1 MNDNRVLP
9 DFWRIVLV
17 KPVIIFRE
25 VALLRNPE
33 LNRIV
38 LDPEKQ
44 EPKGAEESEGEW
56 NGDNWHGLLTGHHA
70 KPEIDNN
77 GRFQNIN
84 EL

>member
-44 EPKGAEESEGEW
+44 EPKGAEESEGE
-56 NGDNWHGLLTGHHA
+56 
-70 KPEIDNN
+70 
-77 GRFQNIN
+77 
-84 EL
+84 